1 MLEDL
6 KTDIS
11 RLMALYEKEKQKVGS
26 LALRLAEEEE
36 RTRKYK
42 EEIRKCREQITD
54 LNLQIDNLRL
64 GAAFADSGEGKEGKS
79 LDRLIREID
88 ECIKL
93 LES

>member
-11 RLMALYEKEKQKVGS
+11 RLMALYEKEKQKADS
-26 LALRLAEEEE
+26 LALRLSEEEE
-36 RTRKYK
+36 RTKKYK
-42 EEIRKCREQITD
+42 EEMRKYREQITD

-64 GAAFADSGEGKEGKS
+64 GKAFAEAGEGKKGKG
-79 LDRLIREID
+79 LDWLIREVD

>member
-1 MLEDL
+1 MFDEL
-6 KTDIS
+6 KADIA
-11 RLMALYEKEKQKVGS
+11 RLVALYEKEKQRADS
-26 LALRLAEEEE
+26 LAGLLEE
-36 RTRKYK
+36 RDAQVRKYR
-42 EEIRKCREQITD
+42 EEVKKCKEQITD